1 MNLYQRVLL
10 LLGRDEAGQAMVE
23 YAIVTA
29 LIAVVALVAVQ
40 GLGTSIVGVFTSI
53 VSAITSI

>member
-1 MNLYQRVLL
+1 MKVYQRVLL
-10 LLGRDEAGQAMVE
+10 LLGRDADGQAMVE

-40 GLGTSIVGVFTSI
+40 SLGTSVVGVFTSI

>member
-1 MNLYQRVLL
+1 MSLLQQLRL
-10 LLGRDEAGQAMVE
+10 LLGRGESGQAMVE

-40 GLGTSIVGVFTSI
+40 ALGTSIVGVFRNI
-53 VSAITSI
+53 VTAITGI

>member
-1 MNLYQRVLL
+1 MSQLQQLRL
-10 LLGRDEAGQAMVE
+10 LLGRGEPGQAMVE

-40 GLGTSIVGVFTSI
+40 SLGTSIVGVFRSI
-53 VSAITSI
+53 VSAITGI

>member
-1 MNLYQRVLL
+1 MSLLQQLRL
-10 LLGRDEAGQAMVE
+10 LLGRGESGQAMVE

-40 GLGTSIVGVFTSI
+40 SLGTSIVGVFRSI
-53 VSAITSI
+53 VSAITGI

>member
-1 MNLYQRVLL
+1 MSLLQQLRL
-10 LLGRDEAGQAMVE
+10 LLGRGESGQAMVE

-40 GLGTSIVGVFTSI
+40 SLGTSIVGVFRNI
-53 VSAITSI
+53 VSAITGI

>member
-1 MNLYQRVLL
+1 MSQLQQLRL
-10 LLGRDEAGQAMVE
+10 LLGRGESGQAMVE

-40 GLGTSIVGVFTSI
+40 SLGTSIVGVFRSI
-53 VSAITSI
+53 VSAITGI